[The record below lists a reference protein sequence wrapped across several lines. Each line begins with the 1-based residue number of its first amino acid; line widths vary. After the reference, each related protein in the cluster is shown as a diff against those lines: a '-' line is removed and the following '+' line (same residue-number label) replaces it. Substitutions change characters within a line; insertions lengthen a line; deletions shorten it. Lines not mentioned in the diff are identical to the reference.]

1 MFSRFDCKFYVKYN
15 DTIPDKKKSNL
26 NKLKSYNASPL
37 YFLDWNSFL
46 KSSDPFP

>member
-1 MFSRFDCKFYVKYN
+1 MLNIMTPFQ
-15 DTIPDKKKSNL
+15 TKKKSNL